1 MRPLTARVTLFG
13 LGVATLVVTL
23 AASAEAGS
31 VVAGV
36 PEIDGSAVPAV
47 LGILTSGVL
56 LLRAARR
63 GSK

>member
-1 MRPLTARVTLFG
+1 
-13 LGVATLVVTL
+13 VVTL
-23 AASAEAGS
+23 AATAQAGNI
-31 VVAGV
+31 VAGV

-56 LLRAARR
+56 ILRAARG